1 MEMKVN
7 RWTTSTGI
15 ITGKGSASIISH
27 VEGCLVPRTAS
38 ASRYDQYRI
47 YPVGSGFTRGTALEN
62 SATGDDGL
70 LKMVTQARA

>member
-38 ASRYDQYRI
+38 VSRYYQYRI
-47 YPVGSGFTRGTALEN
+47 YPVGSGFTRGAALEN
-62 SATGDDGL
+62 STTEDEDC
-70 LKMVTQARA
+70 